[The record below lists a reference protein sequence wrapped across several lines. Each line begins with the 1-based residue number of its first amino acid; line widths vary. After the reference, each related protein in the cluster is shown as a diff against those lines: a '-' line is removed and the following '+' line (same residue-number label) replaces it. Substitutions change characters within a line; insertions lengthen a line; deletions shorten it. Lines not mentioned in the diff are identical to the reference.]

1 MIESVKPL
9 KRERRA
15 VLPTLFPPRDIH
27 FAQPYDAGLLIE
39 LFPLAEIVV
48 CSADFAGGGW
58 FGAVAGVKVADVRM
72 KDGVVGL
79 VISEPS

>member
-1 MIESVKPL
+1 MEQL
-9 KRERRA
+9 ERERRA
-15 VLPTLFPPRDIH
+15 VLHPLFPPRDIH

-39 LFPLAEIVV
+39 LFPLAEIAV

-58 FGAVAGVKVADVRM
+58 FGAVASVKVADVRM

-79 VISEPS
+79 VMSEPG